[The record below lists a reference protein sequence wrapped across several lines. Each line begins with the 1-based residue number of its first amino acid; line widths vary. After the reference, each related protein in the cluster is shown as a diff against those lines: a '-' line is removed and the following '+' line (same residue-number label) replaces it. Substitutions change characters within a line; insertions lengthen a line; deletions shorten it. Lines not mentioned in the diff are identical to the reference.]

1 MTDKVLAI
9 NPGSTSTKIAVY
21 ENGELILRE
30 DVSHSAADLARFPE
44 IPDQLPYRKA
54 AILEALARKG
64 VTPEGCAAFSG
75 RGGGLQP
82 CEGGVYEVNS
92 VMLAHARSGKYGGRH
107 PAALG
112 CQLAAEF
119 AQQYGGRAF
128 VVNGPDTDEFCQ
140 EARVTGLADV
150 FRASHVHA
158 LNQKETALRVARELG
173 VAYEGANFIVA
184 HLGGGVSITAH
195 RQGRM
200 VDSNDIIHGDGPMAP
215 TRSGALPVKD
225 VIDLCFSGR
234 WTKEEL
240 HVRVTKEGGFVDH
253 LGTADFLEIKKRRQ
267 TDGYVDLIYRA
278 FLYQISK
285 QIGAMASVL
294 EGRVDA
300 IILTGGIARD
310 EELVEEVK
318 RRVGFIG
325 PVVVRPGEVEME
337 ALIAGALRV
346 LRGEES
352 PKSYT
357 GEPVFLNFDALKGV
371 PAAQGATASIA
382 R

>member
-1 MTDKVLAI
+1 
-9 NPGSTSTKIAVY
+9 
-21 ENGELILRE
+21 
-30 DVSHSAADLARFPE
+30 
-44 IPDQLPYRKA
+44 
-54 AILEALARKG
+54 
-64 VTPEGCAAFSG
+64 
-75 RGGGLQP
+75 
-82 CEGGVYEVNS
+82 
-92 VMLAHARSGKYGGRH
+92 
-107 PAALG
+107 
-112 CQLAAEF
+112 
-119 AQQYGGRAF
+119 
-128 VVNGPDTDEFCQ
+128 
-140 EARVTGLADV
+140 
-150 FRASHVHA
+150 
-158 LNQKETALRVARELG
+158 
-173 VAYEGANFIVA
+173 
-184 HLGGGVSITAH
+184 
-195 RQGRM
+195 
-200 VDSNDIIHGDGPMAP
+200 MAP

-278 FLYQISK
+278 FLYQVSK